1 MAPKREDLAIV
12 RVESL
17 QHRRNLVLWGH
28 ILSSEWGQILKPSHK
43 ADALVSVY
51 GVPLEEIVFTPFL
64 ESMEGQERSVRAW
77 QQCGLEAIF
86 SFEKKL
92 FIWLK

>member
-1 MAPKREDLAIV
+1 MSKREDLAIG

-17 QHRRNLVLWGH
+17 QQRRNVVLWGQ

-51 GVPLEEIVFTPFL
+51 GVPLEETVFTPFL
-64 ESMEGQERSVRAW
+64 ESMEGQGKKCQNLASVW
-77 QQCGLEAIF
+77 SGGD
-86 SFEKKL
+86 SFHLRKNYSSG
-92 FIWLK
+92 

>member
-1 MAPKREDLAIV
+1 M
-12 RVESL
+12 
-17 QHRRNLVLWGH
+17 LWGH

-64 ESMEGQERSVRAW
+64 ESMEGQDKKCQSLATVWSRGDFFIW
-77 QQCGLEAIF
+77 
-86 SFEKKL
+86 EKTIHLVEVNL
-92 FIWLK
+92 FIQESSEEYL